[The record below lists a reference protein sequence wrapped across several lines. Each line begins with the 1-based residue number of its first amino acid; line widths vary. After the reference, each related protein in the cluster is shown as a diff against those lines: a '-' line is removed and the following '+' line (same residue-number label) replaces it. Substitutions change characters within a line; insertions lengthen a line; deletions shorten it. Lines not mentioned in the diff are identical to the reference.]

1 MYGSSAEQ
9 GSVACCGEE
18 IKPGVANL
26 KPGDFAHMHARDG
39 DETHQQSIPVTAAV
53 TGLLGAKVAVP

>member
-53 TGLLGAKVAVP
+53 CWAPK